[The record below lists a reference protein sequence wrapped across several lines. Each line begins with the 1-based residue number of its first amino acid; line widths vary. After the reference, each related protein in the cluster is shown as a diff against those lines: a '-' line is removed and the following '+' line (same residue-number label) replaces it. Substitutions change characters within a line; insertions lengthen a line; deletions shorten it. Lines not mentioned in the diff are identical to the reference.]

1 MKSVKVA
8 EVILQEERTSK
19 ASGRP
24 YKLTTF
30 KDTDGIVYKDVYGD
44 FHVGQDLNLE
54 EKTDKFGNQKWEVQR
69 ENRGGFGG
77 GARGK
82 SPEEQASIQKQVA
95 LKAAVQLAVVTEKP
109 TAKQTIEIAEELF
122 AWLQNKPE
130 QTHDDS
136 LDSLVNSEPSFE
148 L

>member
-19 ASGRP
+19 SSGRP

-77 GARGK
+77 PRGK
-82 SPEEQASIQKQVA
+82 SPEENASIQKQTA
-95 LKAAVQLAVVTEKP
+95 LKAAVELAIASEKEP
-109 TAKQTIEIAEELF
+109 TAERTIKIAEELF

-130 QTHDDS
+130 THDDS

>member
-77 GARGK
+77 GPRGK
-82 SPEEQASIQKQVA
+82 SPEEQASIQKQTA
-95 LKAAVQLAVVTEKP
+95 LKSAVQLVAASDKP
-109 TAKQTIEIAEELF
+109 TAEQAIKVAEELF
-122 AWLQNKPE
+122 AWLQHKPE
-130 QTHDDS
+130 THDDS